1 MIIATE
7 RLQRFLREKFWVTY
21 PAWVGVCAL
30 ILVAVHDMEDGSRRR
45 TRISN
50 GRVADLAI
58 SLLKENHGSRFEDY
72 TVAHVAYARKG
83 EIGETSRWVV
93 LSDQED
99 RTALRHAI
107 VVEIE
112 VDSHSPIR
120 FRRVHSGF
128 GEVGVLPSTSIATIS
143 DRAPS
148 AK

>member
-7 RLQRFLREKFWVTY
+7 SLQRFLREKFWVTY
-21 PAWVGVCAL
+21 PAWIGMCAL
-30 ILVAVHDMEDGSRRR
+30 IFLAVQDLETPSDRP

-50 GRVADLAI
+50 GRVADLAM

-83 EIGETSRWVV
+83 EVGETSRWVV

-99 RTALRHAI
+99 RTALLHAI

-112 VDSHSPIR
+112 VDSQSPIR
-120 FRRVHSGF
+120 FRRAHSGF
-128 GEVGVLPSTSIATIS
+128 GDVGILQSASIARIS
-143 DRAPS
+143 GPAPS